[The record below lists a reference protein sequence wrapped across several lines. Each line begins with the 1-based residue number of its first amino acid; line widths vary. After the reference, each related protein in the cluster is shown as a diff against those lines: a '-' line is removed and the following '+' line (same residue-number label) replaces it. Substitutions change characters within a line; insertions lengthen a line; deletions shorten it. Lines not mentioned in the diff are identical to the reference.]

1 MRKVYEMKKLIVMI
15 TGAVM
20 LFSSVAMANAHHIN
34 KTVRV
39 QAEVVSS
46 TAITQ
51 QVVQKIPE
59 QQCRIVDVPIYS
71 TQNNA
76 TTGDVIVGAI
86 IGGAIG
92 NQFGKGKGND
102 AATVLGAIIGADSVN
117 KKNSSKT
124 IVGYKQVNQCNTIYI
139 ETVADKIVGYT
150 TSMKTTEGETYTFQT
165 SSQYAVG
172 TIVFLKKQVSLN

>member
-51 QVVQKIPE
+51 QVVQKVPE
-59 QQCRIVDVPIYS
+59 QQCSIVDVPIYGS
-71 TQNNA
+71 TSGGA
-76 TTGDVIVGAI
+76 SGSDILGGIIGGGIIGKVITNDDKGAAVGAI
-86 IGGAIG
+86 LGAMSQADKKKG
-92 NQFGKGKGND
+92 NQQ
-102 AATVLGAIIGADSVN
+102 
-117 KKNSSKT
+117 
-124 IVGYKQVNQCNTIYI
+124 IVGYRQQQQCNTIYI
-139 ETVADKIVGYT
+139 ETVADKIVGYS
-150 TSMKTTEGETYTFQT
+150 TSFKDTDGETHTFRT
-165 SSQYAVG
+165 SSQYAIG
-172 TIVFLKKQVSLN
+172 TIVFLKKTISLN